1 MDEKVGRRPE
11 LVRDSSWLAGSDLV
25 VVALGLVG
33 QAFLAKSLLRSD
45 FGLMVVLIDA
55 FAVMFLFIDVG
66 LPTIITRDVPRAR
79 HQCRA
84 LVGQTYRIQAVLCL
98 VMLPPGLLIGFSL
111 WPAAPTE
118 LLLACGGIAIVHVFT
133 YAPRSALRALGEA
146 RQEAI
151 VKLIERVVVTS
162 GYGLLTCVG
171 ITSPT
176 YYASAFL
183 LGVVLSLVYALF
195 AASRL
200 WNSVLI
206 PTGEHGTSQ
215 EPRENILL
223 SNKEL
228 ILSAL
233 PFAITLGIIPLI
245 GRFEKLLLSA
255 YHGTAEVAVF
265 HIAFLAYLAGL
276 TLPQAIRAAML
287 PILGQIRTDISATRS
302 EIRKARRI
310 ILWLIP
316 LGLVGGAVVVKLLMQ
331 VAFSDY
337 VVDSYGLFLILLAGW
352 AITMLTAPNYVA
364 VQAGANPW
372 RFTLMLFIGVS
383 IAIISALAFIP
394 ELGVVGAAYS
404 SVVGAL
410 AIGVVAVVFSG
421 EFSNT
426 SPDVTL
432 GSESE

>member
-1 MDEKVGRRPE
+1 M
-11 LVRDSSWLAGSDLV
+11 
-25 VVALGLVG
+25 
-33 QAFLAKSLLRSD
+33 
-45 FGLMVVLIDA
+45 
-55 FAVMFLFIDVG
+55 
-66 LPTIITRDVPRAR
+66 
-79 HQCRA
+79 
-84 LVGQTYRIQAVLCL
+84 
-98 VMLPPGLLIGFSL
+98 
-111 WPAAPTE
+111 
-118 LLLACGGIAIVHVFT
+118 
-133 YAPRSALRALGEA
+133 
-146 RQEAI
+146 
-151 VKLIERVVVTS
+151 VVTS
-162 GYGLLTCVG
+162 GYGLLTWVG

-233 PFAITLGIIPLI
+233 PFAITLGVIPLI

-265 HIAFLAYLAGL
+265 HVAFLAYLAGL

-287 PILGQIRTDISATRS
+287 PILGQIRTDVSATMT

-337 VVDSYGLFLILLAGW
+337 VDDSYGLFLILLAGW
-352 AITMLTAPNYVA
+352 VITMLTAPNYVA

-383 IAIISALAFIP
+383 IAIISALVFIP

-426 SPDVTL
+426 SSDITL